1 MNRKLWS
8 NEEKNIIYIKGVMN
22 LRRYLE
28 VQLEVHEK
36 ARYLIYEEAPMYTK
50 RESELLQQ
58 YMAQHGE
65 MPEGNRELE
74 DLF

>member
-1 MNRKLWS
+1 M
-8 NEEKNIIYIKGVMN
+8 
-22 LRRYLE
+22 
-28 VQLEVHEK
+28 
-36 ARYLIYEEAPMYTK
+36 YEEEPMYTK

-58 YMAQHGE
+58 HITQHGE

>member
-1 MNRKLWS
+1 MLFAT
-8 NEEKNIIYIKGVMN
+8 NELTE
-22 LRRYLE
+22 
-28 VQLEVHEK
+28 QLEVNEK
-36 ARYLIYEEAPMYTK
+36 ARYFVYE

-65 MPEGNRELE
+65 MPEGNRELD